1 MKLLK
6 DSSPPKTKTIAK
18 SLPETDTLRN
28 VTQKEIGKTD
38 VFEGGRLSHFVR
50 VWKREGAPLN
60 ILQTITGYVIPFVK
74 KPPRIPFHPKI
85 ISRFE
90 TKKLNSEIQTLIQ
103 QKVLEIST
111 VQTGFLSTM
120 FPVPKPD
127 NKVRPIINLKGLNK
141 FLTPKKFRLLNHFK
155 VPHFLQKKDF
165 LIKIDI
171 SQAYFHIPVANR
183 HRRFLSIVYQKKVF
197 QFTCLPFGLSTA
209 PLTFARVS
217 NWIASRLR
225 QMNIRVIVYLDDFL
239 IANQDPIKLQKDA
252 FKTVQF
258 LQKLGWIINMDKSL
272 QVPSQRIEY
281 LGIEWDTFHN
291 TKALPKKKIS
301 SLRRD
306 LNKLLSSQRW
316 SWQSAKSLLGK
327 LNFASFVI
335 PLGKLH
341 SRKIQRAANLLPEK
355 SARKKFPI
363 PAKAFEEC
371 KWWMQN
377 LEKKDPLFKSSETI
391 FITSDAS
398 DQGWGAQINEKHI
411 SGVWDINQSQWHIN
425 KKELFAVLLAVQSE
439 KDSIKNKRVVVQSD
453 NRTVIA
459 YIKNQGGTRSS
470 QLTGLVYQ
478 LLTLTK
484 KLHAEICPQYIP
496 GIYND
501 VADSLSR
508 QRSLS
513 DWHLSMKVCNQI
525 FQKWGVPEVDLFA
538 SKDSKVVPAYV
549 SRDAKDKDALFI
561 DAFSKRWEYRLAWIF
576 PPPSLI
582 PRVLAHLNQAKGS
595 YILIVPR
602 WNRVFWRSDLRS
614 RAIDRPFQI
623 RNLHHHLK
631 DLTPQTNLTRIQHL
645 RLEAW
650 KVRGGQF

>member
-1 MKLLK
+1 MAKPFLETNLK
-6 DSSPPKTKTIAK
+6 TTP
-18 SLPETDTLRN
+18 
-28 VTQKEIGKTD
+28 QKEIGKND
-38 VFEGGRLSHFVR
+38 AFEAGRLSRFVE
-50 VWKREGAPLN
+50 VWKEEGAPQN
-60 ILQTITGYVIPFVK
+60 ILQTITGYIIPFVK
-74 KPPRIPFHPKI
+74 KPPRVPFHSKI

-111 VQTGFLSTM
+111 VQAGFLSTM
-120 FPVPKPD
+120 FPVPKPN

-141 FLTPKKFRLLNHFK
+141 FLTPKKFRLLNHFR
-155 VPHFLQKKDF
+155 VPHFLQKGDF

-183 HRRFLSIVYQKKVF
+183 HRRFLSIVHQKKVF

-217 NWIASRLR
+217 NWVASRLR

-239 IANQDPIKLQKDA
+239 IANQDPMKLQKDA
-252 FKTVQF
+252 IETVQF
-258 LQKLGWIINMDKSL
+258 LLRLGWIINMNKSL
-272 QVPSQRIEY
+272 QDPSQHIEY

-291 TKALPKKKIS
+291 TKALPEKKIF
-301 SLRRD
+301 SLRKD
-306 LNKLLSSQRW
+306 LSKLLSSQKW

-335 PLGKLH
+335 PLGRLH
-341 SRKIQRAANLLPEK
+341 SRKIQRAANILPEK
-355 SARKKFPI
+355 SVRKKFPI
-363 PAKAFEEC
+363 PAKALEEC
-371 KWWMQN
+371 NWWIQN
-377 LEKKDPLFKSSETI
+377 LEKKDSLFKFSETI

-411 SGVWDINQSQWHIN
+411 SGTWDAHQLQWHIN

-439 KDSIKNKRVVVQSD
+439 KDLIKNKRVVVQSD

-470 QLTGLVYQ
+470 QLTGLVFQ
-478 LLTLTK
+478 LLTLAN
-484 KLHAEICPQYIP
+484 KLQAEICPQYIP

-508 QRSLS
+508 QNSLS
-513 DWHLSMKVCNQI
+513 DWHLSKKICNQI
-525 FQKWGVPEVDLFA
+525 FQKWGNPEVDLFA
-538 SKDSKVVPAYV
+538 SSKSKVVPAYV
-549 SRDAKDKDALFI
+549 SRDTKDKDALFI
-561 DAFSKRWEYRLAWIF
+561 DAFSKKWEYKLAWIF

-602 WNRVFWRSDLRS
+602 WDRVFWRSDLRT

-631 DLTPQTNLTRIQHL
+631 DLTTQTNVTKVQHL

-650 KVRGGQF
+650 RVRGGQF